1 MAILIRRQLNYAAVA
16 TGFFLGRVIFIIE
29 NMHAALSA
37 KTPPRI
43 HAQWNTL
50 ISIANGDHTLPRY
63 SRQNVPLNKPLS
75 VINI

>member
-43 HAQWNTL
+43 HSETL
-50 ISIANGDHTLPRY
+50 
-63 SRQNVPLNKPLS
+63 LS
-75 VINI
+75 LSPMEITHFHDTHDKMFH